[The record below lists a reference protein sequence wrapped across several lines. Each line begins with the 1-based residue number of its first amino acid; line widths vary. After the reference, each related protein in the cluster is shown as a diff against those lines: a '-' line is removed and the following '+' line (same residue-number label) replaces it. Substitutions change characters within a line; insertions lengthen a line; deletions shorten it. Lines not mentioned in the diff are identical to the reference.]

1 MRKFEKSR
9 ALLLALSLCLTG
21 FSADIPFAVANHAYD
36 QYGNAYPE
44 GMDRCPD
51 GRIHANQADCD
62 RIVAEMAAAA
72 AAEPAQVV
80 QARAAAAAVQ
90 AELVRVEAARYEAA
104 IAAEAA
110 RIEADRVAAE
120 DQYRRGLAAY
130 AAQEAAQAA
139 AAQAAL
145 DAQIRREAARSLDPV
160 GAAREEAR
168 VYAARMAA
176 IDAEAA
182 RVEQEEARQIAA
194 IRAAIVANE
203 AREEARLAEVARQIA
218 AQRAAIAAE
227 AARVEPEEA
236 RQIAAQRVADA
247 AREEARLAEVARQ
260 IAAQRVA
267 IVAEVN
273 RYEANSAGK
282 NENINSGT
290 YMCRGQLKPLG
301 STCTDADATEVACP
315 NGGVAPTLDDCA
327 KKVVEKSTGTAPG
340 TSRSDGAIQIA
351 QIATFNPIS
360 TIDLKIQGE
369 NVLDASGIKIGE
381 LAKGSNGQVL
391 QAAPPPP
398 IPSTGGMAAPKKPT
412 KTSSAPVIVMN
423 VLGAD
428 NKEILGPDGN
438 PLQTAPIIKNGNFVF
453 TDRKG
458 LPIMAT
464 PTLNAGGEPL
474 VHNGKVLMTRLL
486 TIGGQEALLDSSG
499 KPIMSVPL
507 LGENGKPLLA
517 PNGEVL
523 YAPPLVNAAGNT
535 IINPITGQAVLARP
549 MADSSGNAALGADK
563 KPFMGQP
570 LVTKENK
577 LLTMGGQEIYTGA
590 AGMPLTNAK
599 KQQIQTANKLDVQ
612 FGFGGTLI
620 DEGGNAV
627 LGPDGKPIMM
637 NANATPLMSN
647 GLPLLDKKGK
657 AIRVAAN
664 GQISDS
670 TGRIIFGAD
679 GKAMTIGKSESAEI
693 IRIGSSL
700 KSTVKAPD
708 GSNAVIALNAQLFDK
723 SGNPILTKSGLS
735 IFYDG
740 KLKKLT
746 DSNGN
751 PIKSD
756 ASGKVIGESVSLT
769 FQTATFAG

>member
-130 AAQEAAQAA
+130 AAGQEGIAAAQEAARVE
-139 AAQAAL
+139 
-145 DAQIRREAARSLDPV
+145 QIRREAARSLDSV

-176 IDAEAA
+176 RDAEAA
-182 RVEQEEARQIAA
+182 RVEQEEARQT
-194 IRAAIVANE
+194 
-203 AREEARLAEVARQIA
+203 
-218 AQRAAIAAE
+218 
-227 AARVEPEEA
+227 AARRA
-236 RQIAAQRVADA
+236 
-247 AREEARLAEVARQ
+247 
-260 IAAQRVA
+260 A

-290 YMCRGQLKPLG
+290 YMCRGHLKPVG
-301 STCTDADATEVACP
+301 TTCTDADATEVACP

-340 TSRSDGAIQIA
+340 TSRSDGARQIA
-351 QIATFNPIS
+351 QIATFNPRS
-360 TIDLKIQGE
+360 TIGLKIQGK
-369 NVLDASGIKIGE
+369 NVLDVSGIKIGE
-381 LAKGSNGQVL
+381 LAKGSNGQEL

-398 IPSTGGMAAPKKPT
+398 IPSTGGKAAPKKPT

-486 TIGGQEALLDSSG
+486 TIGGQEALLDFSG

-507 LGENGKPLLA
+507 LGEDGKPLLA

-620 DEGGNAV
+620 DEGGNTV

-756 ASGKVIGESVSLT
+756 ASGKVLGESVSLA
-769 FQTATFAG
+769 FQTVAFAA

>member
-130 AAQEAAQAA
+130 AAGQEGIA
-139 AAQAAL
+139 AAQEA
-145 DAQIRREAARSLDPV
+145 DRVEQIRREAARSLDPV

-194 IRAAIVANE
+194 
-203 AREEARLAEVARQIA
+203 
-218 AQRAAIAAE
+218 QRA
-227 AARVEPEEA
+227 
-236 RQIAAQRVADA
+236 
-247 AREEARLAEVARQ
+247 
-260 IAAQRVA
+260 A

-273 RYEANSAGK
+273 RYKANSAGK

-290 YMCRGQLKPLG
+290 YMCRGHLKPVG

-340 TSRSDGAIQIA
+340 TYRADGAIQIA
-351 QIATFNPIS
+351 QIATLNPIS
-360 TIDLKIQGE
+360 SNDLKIQGK
-369 NVLDASGIKIGE
+369 NVLDASGMKIGE

-398 IPSTGGMAAPKKPT
+398 IPSTGGKAAPKKPT
-412 KTSSAPVIVMN
+412 KTSGAPVIVMN
-423 VLGAD
+423 VIGAD

-523 YAPPLVNAAGNT
+523 YAPPLVNAAGKT

>member
-9 ALLLALSLCLTG
+9 ALLLALLISLTG

-90 AELVRVEAARYEAA
+90 AELVRVEAARVEAA

-130 AAQEAAQAA
+130 AAWQEGIAAAQEAARAE
-139 AAQAAL
+139 AL
-145 DAQIRREAARSLDPV
+145 RI
-160 GAAREEAR
+160 
-168 VYAARMAA
+168 
-176 IDAEAA
+176 EAA
-182 RVEQEEARQIAA
+182 RVEANRAEANRAEA
-194 IRAAIVANE
+194 IRVEAARIE
-203 AREEARLAEVARQIA
+203 AIR
-218 AQRAAIAAE
+218 AE
-227 AARVEPEEA
+227 AARREA
-236 RQIAAQRVADA
+236 IRA
-247 AREEARLAEVARQ
+247 
-260 IAAQRVA
+260 
-267 IVAEVN
+267 
-273 RYEANSAGK
+273 EANRIEA
-282 NENINSGT
+282 NRIEPLSGT
-290 YMCRGQLKPLG
+290 YMCRGHLKPVG
-301 STCTDADATEVACP
+301 TTCTDADATEVACP

-327 KKVVEKSTGTAPG
+327 KKVVEKSTGTAPR
-340 TSRSDGAIQIA
+340 TSRSDGAIQIV

-360 TIDLKIQGE
+360 TIDLKIKGK
-369 NVLDASGIKIGE
+369 NVLDASGIKLGE

-398 IPSTGGMAAPKKPT
+398 IPSTGGKAAPKKPT
-412 KTSSAPVIVMN
+412 KASSAPVIVMN

-486 TIGGQEALLDSSG
+486 TIGGQEALLDFSG

-507 LGENGKPLLA
+507 LGEDGKPLLA

-620 DEGGNAV
+620 DEGGNTV

-756 ASGKVIGESVSLT
+756 ASGKVLGESVSLA
-769 FQTATFAG
+769 FQTVAFAA